1 MKKVFR
7 FFAMAAFVFGMTAM
21 VACGDKEEGDNDG
34 NGGNGGNEPVENPD
48 NLPTSLMETFD
59 NGIPATWT
67 NIDADGDG
75 YKWQNYLLTQD
86 GAQSVQQ
93 AALSASYMNTIG
105 ALTPDNYLVTPL
117 LWIEDGAKL
126 TYEVSGVDATF
137 YAENYTVYVGVME
150 NGAFVSKGT
159 LLNETVPSVDATTR
173 TIDLSEYKGQALNIC
188 FRHHDNED
196 IYYIV
201 LDNVKV
207 GKDAKGL
214 SSKGIVNAA
223 PKMK

>member
-1 MKKVFR
+1 
-7 FFAMAAFVFGMTAM
+7 MAAFVFGMTAM
-21 VACGDKEEGDNDG
+21 VSCGKDDDGEDGG
-34 NGGNGGNEPVENPD
+34 NGGNGGNNEPVVNPD
-48 NLPTSLMETFD
+48 NLPTSLSETFD
-59 NGIPATWT
+59 NGIPSDWI

-86 GAQSVQQ
+86 GTQSEQQ
-93 AALSASYMNTIG
+93 AALSASFMNTIG
-105 ALTPDNYLVTPL
+105 ALTPDNYLVTPK

-126 TYEVSGVDATF
+126 TYEVSGVDATWF
-137 YAENYTVYVGVME
+137 AENYTVYVGVVE
-150 NGAFVSKGT
+150 NGSFVPKGT

-201 LDNVKV
+201 IDNVRI
-207 GKDAKGL
+207 GKDSKGL